1 MPSSAAELRYCLLY
15 VCRRAAAAGSMPEA
29 LELRSRCSQLEE
41 QVEQQQKII
50 RYLQGQQGGAGR
62 VSRMTRQQ
70 WLSLSSS

>member
-1 MPSSAAELRYCLLY
+1 
-15 VCRRAAAAGSMPEA
+15 MPEA

-62 VSRMTRQQ
+62 VRRVTTATA
-70 WLSLSSS
+70 WLEHKLVKHEHHQCW

>member
-1 MPSSAAELRYCLLY
+1 
-15 VCRRAAAAGSMPEA
+15 MPEA

-62 VSRMTRQQ
+62 VSMVATVTAGVVWYDHQ
-70 WLSLSSS
+70 WCVHWMRISLLQPRVYT